1 MAVKLR
7 LMRVGKKKQPAYRI
21 VAADS
26 RSPRDGR
33 FIEIV
38 GTYVPR
44 SEPSAVKMDAAK
56 AQKWLSQGAQP
67 TKRVAKLLA
76 LPGVMLGDAD
86 GGTARAASGSASPPG
101 SAPPAS

>member
-7 LMRVGKKKQPAYRI
+7 LKRMGSKQKPFYRI

-38 GTYVPR
+38 GTYNPI
-44 SEPSAVKMDAAK
+44 VKENNVTVDEEKVAK
-56 AQKWLSQGAQP
+56 WINNGAQP
-67 TKRVAKLLA
+67 TDTVKSLLSKNGTWAKIKNTKKE
-76 LPGVMLGDAD
+76 GK
-86 GGTARAASGSASPPG
+86 
-101 SAPPAS
+101 